1 MFNLEFIRKVDPG
14 EGENFKKLKS
24 WEYIRRKQKGEK
36 REEDRTLGDARR
48 TLSGWDWQAGPE
60 GECG

>member
-24 WEYIRRKQKGEK
+24 WEYIRRKHRKERSERK
-36 REEDRTLGDARR
+36 TEPLEMPVAR
-48 TLSGWDWQAGPE
+48 
-60 GECG
+60 